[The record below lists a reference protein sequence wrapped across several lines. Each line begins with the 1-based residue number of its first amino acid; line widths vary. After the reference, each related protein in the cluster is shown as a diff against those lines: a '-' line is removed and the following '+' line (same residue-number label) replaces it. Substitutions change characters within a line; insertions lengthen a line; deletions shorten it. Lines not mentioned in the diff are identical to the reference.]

1 MPVTFKYQKSDVFD
15 ALTSGEDKIFESN
28 IQLLVFAASVGF
40 EQNKQVHS
48 PELSGE
54 IRWSYL
60 SQNTPLSIT
69 TAALAYAD
77 HNDPDVILD
86 PESQIET
93 LQTYGAGGA
102 EILQEAIIDQS
113 GSNLDNLIMFLKDH
127 QNDKNIERQAGI
139 LEEMQEEISSIK
151 TTNNKHTS

>member
-15 ALTSGEDKIFESN
+15 ALTSGENKIFESN

-40 EQNKQVHS
+40 EQNRQVHS
-48 PELSGE
+48 PDLSGE

-60 SQNTPLSIT
+60 SQNTSLSIT

-102 EILQEAIIDQS
+102 EILQ
-113 GSNLDNLIMFLKDH
+113 GNY
-127 QNDKNIERQAGI
+127 
-139 LEEMQEEISSIK
+139 
-151 TTNNKHTS
+151 